1 MKRRESREAALIAI
15 YEKTINGNS
24 IDEIFESAE
33 EAGTYKGDDFSKKL
47 CETVFEH
54 LEEID
59 IAIKSKLNRRV
70 IERVPALPLS
80 ILRLS
85 CAEMMFV
92 DEVPDNISINEAVTL
107 AKKYCDEDYVYINGI
122 LGSVYMELNGDDA
135 VVTDENE
142 PEEESDATADSCN
155 AADELHPEDSGET
168 LPLDKEAE

>member
-54 LEEID
+54 LDEID
-59 IAIKSKLNRRV
+59 LAIKSKLNRRV

-85 CAEMMFV
+85 CAEMMYV

-135 VVTDENE
+135 IVTDETE
-142 PEEESDATADSCN
+142 PEDQSDASSNCCN
-155 AADELHPEDSGET
+155 IADEPLPEDGGEAS
-168 LPLDKEAE
+168 PSDKEAE